1 VSFGLQGRWLFC
13 IIKSSLTIRSV
24 EFAQALLQQH
34 HSQLEH
40 ALLDIN
46 ILTDAHILELGFAI
60 LSPRSYTAMLILLF
74 W

>member
-1 VSFGLQGRWLFC
+1 M
-13 IIKSSLTIRSV
+13 IRSV

-34 HSQLEH
+34 HSRLEH

-46 ILTDAHILELGFAI
+46 ILKDAHILELGFAI
-60 LSPRSYTAMLILLF
+60 LSPSSYAAQLIPLF